1 VLEYIWKAAWSL
13 HDAGDPA
20 AEDWV
25 AVKALA
31 VLTGNSAQV
40 AAGITAEA
48 EAAGLTASQ
57 RHGADT
63 CVHYLTSKHQF
74 SPLRPGP
81 SGRLA
86 HPQPGVIEGACRH
99 LPVN

>member
-1 VLEYIWKAAWSL
+1 M
-13 HDAGDPA
+13 
-20 AEDWV
+20 

-63 CVHYLTSKHQF
+63 CVHYLTSKHEF
-74 SPLRPGP
+74 LRYDQA
-81 SGRLA
+81 LA
-86 HPQPGVIEGACRH
+86 AGWPIATGVIEGYLGFEQVFSAFQQVSPSRTR
-99 LPVN
+99 L